1 MVGDVLNDAFDLY
14 KAHWKHLMGV
24 ALVFYVVAAS
34 ITLVLSLV
42 FGAWGA
48 VVGAFVLLVGVFWLT
63 GALIEAV
70 ADVRDGRADLTLSET
85 FGRVKPRVLPL
96 LGASILAGLG
106 IALGF
111 ALLIVPGLI
120 LLTWW
125 CLVPAAVVLEG
136 RRVFD
141 AFGRSR
147 ALVRGNG
154 WSVFGLLVV
163 TYLLTSV
170 VAGVIRTVF
179 TPLPEYVS
187 EFLGSLVSGTVVA
200 PFTAVAIT
208 VLYFR
213 LRGAEPADPEA
224 LPQALAR

>member
-14 KAHWKHLMGV
+14 KAHWRHLMGV
-24 ALVFYVVAAS
+24 ALAFYLIAS
-34 ITLVLSLV
+34 SVTLVLSLL
-42 FGAWGA
+42 FGTWGA
-48 VVGAFVLLVGVFWLT
+48 AVAAFVLFVGVFWLT

-70 ADVRDGRADLTLSET
+70 ADVRDGRADLTLGET
-85 FGRVKPRVLPL
+85 FGRVRPRLLPL
-96 LGASILAGLG
+96 LGASILAVLG
-106 IALGF
+106 IAFGF
-111 ALLIVPGLI
+111 ALLLVPGLI

-136 RRVFD
+136 RDVFD
-141 AFGRSR
+141 SFGRSR
-147 ALVRGNG
+147 ALVRGSG

-163 TYLLTSV
+163 TYLLTSI

-179 TPLPEYVS
+179 TPLPEYLS
-187 EFLGSLVSGTVVA
+187 EFLGSLVSGTVVV

-213 LRGAEPADPEA
+213 LRGPELAE
-224 LPQALAR
+224 PQALPPEVAR